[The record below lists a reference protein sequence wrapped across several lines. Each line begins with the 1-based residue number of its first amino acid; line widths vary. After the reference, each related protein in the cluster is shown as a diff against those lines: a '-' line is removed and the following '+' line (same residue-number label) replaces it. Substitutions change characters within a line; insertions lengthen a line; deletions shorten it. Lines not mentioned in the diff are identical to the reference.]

1 MAKHAILSPSGS
13 VKWTNCHG
21 APRMEQIAGKEAT
34 SPYASEGTAAHFLA
48 SEVLSEPGRFSVPR
62 EWRLTRT
69 ISVVDGVAYW
79 SKEAPIGKL
88 DGYYFLDNGT
98 DNDMCELVQQYLNA
112 LQDYCG
118 EDGMLFAEQ
127 ALSIEC
133 VTAEEGAEGTSD
145 AIIVLP
151 GELQVH
157 DYKHGRKA
165 VSAEYNTQMLVYAA
179 GAVNFYEGMFDF
191 DVVTMVIHQPR
202 LGAPSSWSITLEE
215 FNEWVAKIK
224 ESAVRATEAL
234 NLPAGTVEEY
244 ETLKTYLY
252 PGDHC
257 RKGFCKARATCPAL
271 SKEVTDMASEPVL
284 DCLDL
289 TTLAEKAKA
298 VPMIEDWC
306 KEVSARLHLE
316 AAVEGNQVPGF
327 KVIKGRDG
335 NRKFDNDIE
344 VEALLKSMK
353 IKHDV
358 IYDYKLASPTKLEE
372 AFKAG
377 AIGPRQWP
385 KVVDRIVREPGG
397 LKVVPESHKGAPI
410 IVDKALDD
418 FDIVE

>member
-21 APRMEQIAGKEAT
+21 APRMEQLAGKEAT

-48 SEVLSEPGRFSVPR
+48 SEVLSEPGRFNIPD

-79 SKEAPIGKL
+79 SKEAPIGNL
-88 DGYYFLDNGT
+88 DGYYFLDSGT
-98 DNDMCELVQQYLNA
+98 DEDMCDLVQQYLDS
-112 LQDYCG
+112 LREYCG
-118 EDGMLFAEQ
+118 DDGMLFAEQ

-133 VTAEEGAEGTSD
+133 VTGEEGAEGTSD

-179 GAVNFYEGMFDF
+179 GAVDFYEGMFEF
-191 DVVTMVIHQPR
+191 DVATMVIHQPR
-202 LGAPSSWSITLEE
+202 LGPPSYWTITLEE
-215 FNEWVAKIK
+215 FKEWVAKIK
-224 ESAVRATEAL
+224 DSAVRATRAL
-234 NLPAGTVEEY
+234 ELATDEY
-244 ETLKTYLY
+244 ETLKTFLY

-271 SKEVTDMASEPVL
+271 GKEVADITTEPII

-289 TTLAEKAKA
+289 ATLAEKAKA

-306 KEVSARLHLE
+306 KAVSVRLHLE

-327 KVIKGRDG
+327 KVVKGRDG
-335 NRKFDNDIE
+335 NRKFDNDTE

-353 IKHDV
+353 VKHDV

-385 KVVDRIVREPGG
+385 KVVEHIVREPGG
-397 LKVVPESHKGAPI
+397 LKVVPEYAKGAPI
-410 IVDKALDD
+410 VVDKALDD